1 MEKKA
6 AESLIKDTFNAKFN
20 LEQYNLFLR
29 NLLNDYDEDKEREWA
44 QGNYIY
50 ESFREHINRFKRL
63 GIYTDPEGNEVEL
76 LIIETKATSKL
87 ERARTSLRNF
97 VIKRLNDKNRDYAL
111 AAFYSKEDNGE
122 DWRFSYIKIE
132 HESYKDQ
139 KGKVKTKK
147 ELTPAKRFS
156 FLVGEHEHAY
166 TAQKQLLPVLQN
178 DYSNPNIE
186 DLESC
191 FSIEKVTDEFFEQYK
206 ELYLKLSEHFSNDK
220 FVQKILT
227 TSGIDSN
234 RFTKKLLGQIVFL
247 YFLQKK
253 GWLGVPKNE
262 PWGKGEKKFMQ
273 ALYDEAIGEKQNFFK
288 DYLQYLFYE
297 ALAKARTSSPDPSY
311 YKRFDCKI
319 PFLNGGLFEADYDW
333 QNVNLTIPNN
343 LFRND
348 EKNKAGDKGTGILD
362 VFDRYNF
369 TIKEDE
375 PLEKEV
381 AVDPEMLGKVFENM
395 LEITERKSK
404 GAFYT
409 PREIVHYMCQES
421 LINYLDNAVN
431 DATDSYQAID
441 TDQLGMFEGAADKKR
456 QTKIQIQHKGKVLV
470 PKEDIE
476 LFVHKGFLATENDLI
491 ILEKGKETSTYRFQL
506 PESVR
511 TNADLLDEKLTNI
524 KICDPAIGSGAFPV
538 GLLHELVTAQRV
550 LLPYLSEAYLNK
562 KLQEIDLDKADF
574 KKDPAK
580 YIYRVK
586 RHAIQESIYG
596 VDIDASAIDIARL
609 RLWLSLIVDEEDFYS
624 IEALPNLDYKIVRGN
639 SVIGLP
645 AQGTDRYPQI
655 KEELEIL
662 KAAFFKETDEKKK
675 KPLRIKIDAKINQ
688 VLKAAQDFEGYV
700 IDFDFKLL
708 FSEVWHKPNN
718 GFDIIIANPP
728 YISNWSLSKDN
739 REQVVLLEKLY
750 KEFLTGHWDIFLC
763 FIAQGIN
770 ILKNKGICTYILPTS
785 FYKEKHSTK
794 IREIFVEQMKV
805 LELLDFE
812 EEVIFDDVARQTGIF
827 QVRKEKVS
835 SNNISVKNGL
845 EINKRLV
852 PQHFFR
858 ALKNYAFKLNVT
870 STDITLYDKINKNS
884 ERLGHYVCVNTGV
897 VAHSKAG
904 SPISF
909 KKDDVIYDKYKEGF
923 KPYVIGSNIARF
935 KIGFKGDYIDYDSKQ
950 NYFHRPKF
958 KLLFE
963 SPKIIVR
970 RISGKNNAIIACYD
984 ENQYYSNDNLMH
996 LIHWNKEVLK
1006 YQQPEKKWN
1015 AFIKPELSLK
1025 YMLSII
1031 TSSFFTYYFSK
1042 FLSTDT
1048 LQGTYSSIYPEDLR
1062 QIPIKVI
1069 SEKEQIPFVILS
1081 DYLLFLHEQD
1091 SEQII
1096 LKYFDNLLDG
1106 AVLNL
1111 FFAEEFKLAQK
1122 TVITH
1127 LDSIKPI
1134 EKSMSA
1140 DKKLAIIKSE
1150 FNRLYDPNHPV
1161 RNNIETLDSVEEVRI
1176 IKEALK

>member
-20 LEQYNLFLR
+20 LEQYTLFMR

-63 GIYTDPEGNEVEL
+63 GIYTDPDGNEVEML
-76 LIIETKATSKL
+76 VIETKATSKL

-186 DLESC
+186 DLENC

-220 FVQKILT
+220 SVQKILT

-273 ALYDEAIGEKQNFFK
+273 ALYDEATTEKQNFFK

-297 ALAKARTSSPDPSY
+297 ALAKARSNSPDPSY

-333 QNVNLTIPNN
+333 QTANLTIPNN

-441 TDQLGMFEGAADKKR
+441 TDQLGMFEGAADKKG

-506 PESVR
+506 PEAVR

-538 GLLHELVTAQRV
+538 GLLHELVTAQKV
-550 LLPYLSEAYLNK
+550 LLPYLSETYLNK

-574 KKDPAK
+574 KKDPTK

-624 IEALPNLDYKIVRGN
+624 IEALPNLDYKIVHG
-639 SVIGLP
+639 SSLIGLP
-645 AQGTDRYPQI
+645 DNAMKDVET
-655 KEELEIL
+655 EAELEKL
-662 KAAFFKETDEKKK
+662 KNSFFNETNETVKKQ
-675 KPLRIKIDAKINQ
+675 LRTRINKTIRKLLDSAEQ
-688 VLKAAQDFEGYV
+688 FAGYK
-700 IDFDFKLL
+700 IDFDFKLF
-708 FSEVWHKPNN
+708 FSEVWHYKN
-718 GFDIIIANPP
+718 GFDIVLGNPP
-728 YISNWSLSKDN
+728 YGASVSKK
-739 REQVVLLEKLY
+739 ESPEYYKVY
-750 KEFLTGHWDIFLC
+750 KE
-763 FIAQGIN
+763 
-770 ILKNKGICTYILPTS
+770 ILSGEIETYIL
-785 FYKEKHSTK
+785 FYYRGCK
-794 IREIFVEQMKV
+794 ILNKPNGV
-805 LELLDFE
+805 LEFITPDSWLTNRSASLFRGWLAKAYEMVDVFDHYKPFPNAKDTRVHSVLLAYPGKHKLININQVHPSNRANVFRSYKVKQKTIKAFAEKQWRLYVMDE
-812 EEVIFDDVARQTGIF
+812 ERRLFDLMENNAKPLTDSFNIKYGLRTGDNNKYISHEKGVYPLIAGSDIAELYKIQWKPKF
-827 QVRKEKVS
+827 LKTTDGLPSSYFNENFSKEKVIVQYVRTNS
-835 SNNISVKNGL
+835 LNLNARWLEAALNIGNHIPLNSLSYIYEKSEKFKVKYCLALINSFL
-845 EINKRLV
+845 MNRYYRAYYTDVNVKPSYLSELPIPRISEEYQSQFEIIVDYVIFSKEINE
-852 PQHFFR
+852 
-858 ALKNYAFKLNVT
+858 
-870 STDITLYDKINKNS
+870 TL
-884 ERLGHYVCVNTGV
+884 
-897 VAHSKAG
+897 
-904 SPISF
+904 
-909 KKDDVIYDKYKEGF
+909 
-923 KPYVIGSNIARF
+923 IA
-935 KIGFKGDYIDYDSKQ
+935 S
-950 NYFHRPKF
+950 
-958 KLLFE
+958 
-963 SPKIIVR
+963 
-970 RISGKNNAIIACYD
+970 
-984 ENQYYSNDNLMH
+984 
-996 LIHWNKEVLK
+996 
-1006 YQQPEKKWN
+1006 
-1015 AFIKPELSLK
+1015 
-1025 YMLSII
+1025 
-1031 TSSFFTYYFSK
+1031 YFSGLIDAMVFELYFEEPIHLAKKHIRK
-1042 FLSTDT
+1042 F
-1048 LQGTYSSIYPEDLR
+1048 I
-1062 QIPIKVI
+1062 
-1069 SEKEQIPFVILS
+1069 
-1081 DYLLFLHEQD
+1081 
-1091 SEQII
+1091 
-1096 LKYFDNLLDG
+1096 
-1106 AVLNL
+1106 
-1111 FFAEEFKLAQK
+1111 EEL
-1122 TVITH
+1122 
-1127 LDSIKPI
+1127 KPI
-1134 EKSMSA
+1134 DTNMTKEKQ
-1140 DKKLAIIKSE
+1140 LAIIQAE

>member
-1 MEKKA
+1 MEKKS

-20 LEQYNLFLR
+20 LEQYTLFMR
-29 NLLNDYDEDKEREWA
+29 NLLNDYDEDKERDWA

-76 LIIETKATSKL
+76 LVIETKATSKL

-220 FVQKILT
+220 SVQKIL
-227 TSGIDSN
+227 SSAGINSN

-273 ALYDEAIGEKQNFFK
+273 ALYNEAIAEKQNFFK

-297 ALAKARTSSPDPSY
+297 ALAKARTNSPDPSY

-333 QNVNLTIPNN
+333 QNANLSIPNN
-343 LFRND
+343 LFRNE

-431 DATDSYQAID
+431 DATESYQAID
-441 TDQLGMFEGAADKKR
+441 SDQLGMFEGAATKKG
-456 QTKIQIQHKGKVLV
+456 QAKIEIQHKGKILV

-476 LFVHKGFLATENDLI
+476 VFVRKGFLATENDQLI
-491 ILEKGKETSTYRFQL
+491 VEKGKETSSYRFQL
-506 PESVR
+506 PETVR
-511 TNADLLDEKLTNI
+511 TNADELDRHLTSI

-538 GLLHELVTAQRV
+538 GLLHELVTAQKV
-550 LLPYLSEAYLNK
+550 LLPYLSGAYFNK
-562 KLQEIDLDKADF
+562 KLAEIDLDKADF
-574 KKDPAK
+574 KKEPAK

-624 IEALPNLDYKIVRGN
+624 IEALPNLDYKIVHGSSIVGFPKDVLIDHEASKSLEVN
-639 SVIGLP
+639 
-645 AQGTDRYPQI
+645 
-655 KEELEIL
+655 KES
-662 KAAFFKETDEKKK
+662 FFKTTEEEKKK
-675 KPLRIKIDAKINQ
+675 ALRKLIDADIQKLLETAEQLTGFNA
-688 VLKAAQDFEGYV
+688 K
-700 IDFDFKLL
+700 FDFKLF
-708 FSEVWHKPNN
+708 FSEVWHYKN
-718 GFDIIIANPP
+718 GFDIIIGNPP
-728 YISNWSLSKDN
+728 YGAKFSEDEKKVLQRAFPKIKGQPESYEYFLFKAIDALGNKKAVISLIIPTNFIESKRAQDLRKYILDSGLINTISNFRYNVWKNNASETLIFIYERNEVGKTKVIHPENEYEFEQHENYAFFNQKEWYKTPGNRFIVRSDSKMLTKIELSSEKFGNVIEVSQGIIVYKTREESALNKYISDTPQKGWVKLLDSKSRITKWKIDWGGRYLNYGNWLWSPRDEKYFNQEKILFIRLRNKSLKRKLIGALDKNFYYNRDNFNNIIPKDKTVN
-739 REQVVLLEKLY
+739 IKYTLAIFNSDVINYWYKSMFDNVNINPEQVRLIPFRKCNDQKAV
-750 KEFLTGHWDIFLC
+750 
-763 FIAQGIN
+763 A
-770 ILKNKGICTYILPTS
+770 ILVDYCTYLAEVENDAIVFNYFNQIVEACIYEIYFKDEVKSANKGILHYLN
-785 FYKEKHSTK
+785 
-794 IREIFVEQMKV
+794 
-805 LELLDFE
+805 ELKL
-812 EEVIFDDVARQTGIF
+812 IDDDL
-827 QVRKEKVS
+827 S
-835 SNNISVKNGL
+835 
-845 EINKRLV
+845 
-852 PQHFFR
+852 
-858 ALKNYAFKLNVT
+858 
-870 STDITLYDKINKNS
+870 
-884 ERLGHYVCVNTGV
+884 
-897 VAHSKAG
+897 
-904 SPISF
+904 
-909 KKDDVIYDKYKEGF
+909 
-923 KPYVIGSNIARF
+923 
-935 KIGFKGDYIDYDSKQ
+935 
-950 NYFHRPKF
+950 
-958 KLLFE
+958 
-963 SPKIIVR
+963 
-970 RISGKNNAIIACYD
+970 D
-984 ENQYYSNDNLMH
+984 EN
-996 LIHWNKEVLK
+996 K
-1006 YQQPEKKWN
+1006 
-1015 AFIKPELSLK
+1015 
-1025 YMLSII
+1025 LSII
-1031 TSSFFTYYFSK
+1031 
-1042 FLSTDT
+1042 
-1048 LQGTYSSIYPEDLR
+1048 Q
-1062 QIPIKVI
+1062 
-1069 SEKEQIPFVILS
+1069 
-1081 DYLLFLHEQD
+1081 
-1091 SEQII
+1091 
-1096 LKYFDNLLDG
+1096 
-1106 AVLNL
+1106 
-1111 FFAEEFKLAQK
+1111 
-1122 TVITH
+1122 
-1127 LDSIKPI
+1127 
-1134 EKSMSA
+1134 
-1140 DKKLAIIKSE
+1140 SE

>member
-20 LEQYNLFLR
+20 LEQYTLFMR
-29 NLLNDYDEDKEREWA
+29 NLLNDYDEEKEREWA

-76 LIIETKATSKL
+76 LVIETKATSKL

-111 AAFYSKEDNGE
+111 AAFYSKEDNGG

-191 FSIEKVTDEFFEQYK
+191 FSIEQVTDEFFEQYK

-220 FVQKILT
+220 PVQKILT

-273 ALYDEAIGEKQNFFK
+273 ALYDEAISEKQNFFK

-297 ALAKARTSSPDPSY
+297 ALAKARISSPDPSY

-333 QNVNLTIPNN
+333 QNVNLAIPNN

-441 TDQLGMFEGAADKKR
+441 TDQLAIFDGATTKKG
-456 QTKIQIQHKGKVLV
+456 QAKIEIQHKGKVLV

-506 PESVR
+506 PEAVR

-538 GLLHELVTAQRV
+538 GLLHELVTAQKV
-550 LLPYLSEAYLNK
+550 LLPYLSETYLNK

-574 KKDPAK
+574 KKDPTK

-624 IEALPNLDYKIVRGN
+624 IEALPNLDYKIIKG
-639 SVIGLP
+639 SSLIGLP
-645 AQGTDRYPQI
+645 EKNLIDDEAT
-655 KEELEIL
+655 KKLETL
-662 KAAFFKETDEKKK
+662 KDEFFKLTDETKKK
-675 KPLRIKIDAKINQ
+675 QLRSKINQ
-688 VLKAAQDFEGYV
+688 AIDKVLATSEQFSGVLA
-700 IDFDFKLL
+700 DFDFKLF
-708 FSEVWHKPNN
+708 FSEVWHKNK
-718 GFDIIIANPP
+718 GFDIVIGNPP
-728 YISNWSLSKDN
+728 YISYYGNNGQEIDDLTRNYFKNNYDHVKKANDRINSMNLMTEKGLKILNKAGILSFITNKTLAVLPSYINLREYLLKNHSIGFIVTNLDPFEAIVDCVVFGINKDKRNTSLKFFKGQLTESIDVKQSDFLTNNKLEFHIGGNKNIIDKIENFKTRLEEVLTINRGVNIGGCFEHFLSK
-739 REQVVLLEKLY
+739 EKNEGYYPYLGGTRNIKKYQY
-750 KEFLTGHWDIFLC
+750 KVFTEDGYFKFDI
-763 FIAQGIN
+763 
-770 ILKNKGICTYILPTS
+770 K
-785 FYKEKHSTK
+785 KEKQLRYKGATIVLGNPERYVQSRLFIPESGQT
-794 IREIFVEQMKV
+794 IMAALCNEQIYGAYG
-805 LELLDFE
+805 LLVGTAE
-812 EEVIFDDVARQTGIF
+812 NDD
-827 QVRKEKVS
+827 KLK
-835 SNNISVKNGL
+835 L
-845 EINKRLV
+845 CC
-852 PQHFFR
+852 
-858 ALKNYAFKLNVT
+858 ALL
-870 STDITLYDKINKNS
+870 NS
-884 ERLGHYVCVNTGV
+884 ELVSYYAIEKEILRKGNKATPHVGVRGLNSIPLPNFPDEKAKILGTLVDYLTLLKTIEDSGIV
-897 VAHSKAG
+897 
-904 SPISF
+904 IS
-909 KKDDVIYDKYKEGF
+909 
-923 KPYVIGSNIARF
+923 
-935 KIGFKGDYIDYDSKQ
+935 
-950 NYFHRPKF
+950 YF
-958 KLLFE
+958 E
-963 SPKIIVR
+963 TIV
-970 RISGKNNAIIACYD
+970 NAIIFESYFTNEVALAKKAISTHMASL
-984 ENQYYSNDNLMH
+984 ENLPKSQS
-996 LIHWNKEVLK
+996 KEK
-1006 YQQPEKKWN
+1006 R
-1015 AFIKPELSLK
+1015 
-1025 YMLSII
+1025 LSII
-1031 TSSFFTYYFSK
+1031 
-1042 FLSTDT
+1042 
-1048 LQGTYSSIYPEDLR
+1048 Q
-1062 QIPIKVI
+1062 
-1069 SEKEQIPFVILS
+1069 
-1081 DYLLFLHEQD
+1081 
-1091 SEQII
+1091 
-1096 LKYFDNLLDG
+1096 
-1106 AVLNL
+1106 
-1111 FFAEEFKLAQK
+1111 
-1122 TVITH
+1122 
-1127 LDSIKPI
+1127 
-1134 EKSMSA
+1134 
-1140 DKKLAIIKSE
+1140 SE